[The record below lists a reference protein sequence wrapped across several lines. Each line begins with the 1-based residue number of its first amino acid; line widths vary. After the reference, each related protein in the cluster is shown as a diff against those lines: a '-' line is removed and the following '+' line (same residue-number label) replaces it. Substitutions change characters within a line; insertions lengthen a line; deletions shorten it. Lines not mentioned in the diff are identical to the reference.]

1 MLFSSLIFI
10 YGFLPAVILLYY
22 AAPNVRLRNILLTLA
37 SLFFYS
43 WGEPVWIIIL
53 LASSAASFI
62 CGILID
68 KNKDSDKASKIYLC
82 ISVFVGLGLLI
93 AFKYLDFIVAN
104 LNLIGFSIAP
114 PGLRLPIGIS
124 FYTFQALSY
133 TIDVYKKKVKAQ
145 KSFIDFL
152 LYISMFFQLIAGPI
166 VRYEEVETQIRG
178 RTHSPQKFA
187 DGASRFVLGLAKK
200 TIIANRAGEV
210 AGEFLG
216 VASSGL
222 GTWYGVF
229 MYSIQI
235 YFDFSGYSDMAIGL
249 AKMFGFEYSENFNYP
264 YVSKSVTEFWRR
276 WHISLGTFFKDY
288 VYIPLGGN
296 RKFQLRNIFLVWFL
310 TGFWHGANWNFI
322 FWGLYYGV
330 LLAAEKFL
338 LKNPKIGPKI
348 PTFVSRIYTL
358 FFVALGWAIFYFTDL
373 AKLALALKAM
383 FGFTNAPVE
392 ALLTQ
397 SARNNFLFILIAVF
411 AATPF
416 AKKTI
421 AVVSRNKIAEA
432 ALNVVLAVICTALL
446 TRATYNPFLYFQ
458 F

>member
-1 MLFSSLIFI
+1 
-10 YGFLPAVILLYY
+10 
-22 AAPNVRLRNILLTLA
+22 
-37 SLFFYS
+37 
-43 WGEPVWIIIL
+43 
-53 LASSAASFI
+53 
-62 CGILID
+62 
-68 KNKDSDKASKIYLC
+68 
-82 ISVFVGLGLLI
+82 
-93 AFKYLDFIVAN
+93 LDFIVVN
-104 LNLIGFSIAP
+104 LNLIGFSTTP

-124 FYTFQALSY
+124 FYTFKALSY
-133 TIDVYKKKVKAQ
+133 VVDVYKKKVKVQ

-152 LYISMFFQLIAGPI
+152 TYISMFFHLIAGPI
-166 VRYEEVETQIRG
+166 ARYGEVETQIRG
-178 RTHSPQKFA
+178 RTHSPRKFA
-187 DGASRFVLGLAKK
+187 DGVSRFIFGLAKK
-200 TIIANRAGEV
+200 TIIANRAGEI

-235 YFDFSGYSDMAIGL
+235 YFDFSGYSDMSIGL

-296 RKFQLRNIFLVWFL
+296 RKFQLRNIFLVWLL
-310 TGFWHGANWNFI
+310 TGFWHGASWNFI

-338 LKNPKIGPKI
+338 LKNPKIGPGI
-348 PTFVSRIYTL
+348 PVFVSRIYTL

-373 AKLALALKAM
+373 AKLASALKAM

-392 ALLTQ
+392 AHLTQ
-397 SARNNFLFILIAVF
+397 SARNNFIFILAALF

-421 AVVSRNKIAEA
+421 SFVSKNKIAEA
-432 ALNVVLAVICTALL
+432 ALYVVVAAICTALL
-446 TRATYNPFLYFQ
+446 TQATYSPFLYLQ